1 MQLLHLSTRKVWG
14 TPKDHHHSLP
24 RHQCMLEAERGGG
37 CLYVHSD
44 SSLDSQETEY
54 QLLKV
59 SEAFWDRDGLRELL
73 GVELR
78 LM

>member
-1 MQLLHLSTRKVWG
+1 
-14 TPKDHHHSLP
+14 
-24 RHQCMLEAERGGG
+24 MLEAERGGG